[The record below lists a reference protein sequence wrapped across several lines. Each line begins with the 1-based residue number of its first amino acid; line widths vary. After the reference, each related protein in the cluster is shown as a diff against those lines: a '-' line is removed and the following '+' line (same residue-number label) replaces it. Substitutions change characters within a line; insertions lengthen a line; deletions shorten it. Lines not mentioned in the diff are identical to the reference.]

1 MSTAL
6 ARPLLLDLEAFA
18 RVTGVHPQ
26 LIGRFVA
33 LGLLEP
39 ARVSGGRVW
48 FAYDDVAAV
57 ARIQRL
63 RAAFSLNYAAVGL
76 VIDLLDRLAAQ
87 ETALRT
93 RHFGDRTWT

>member
-1 MSTAL
+1 MSNAL
-6 ARPLLLDLEAFA
+6 ARPLMLDLEAFA
-18 RVTGVHPQ
+18 RLSGVHPH
-26 LIGRFVA
+26 LILRFVA

-39 ARVSGGRVW
+39 ARDGSGRLW
-48 FAYDDVAAV
+48 FSYADVAAV

-87 ETALRT
+87 EQALRAKQSGG
-93 RHFGDRTWT
+93 RPWI

>member
-6 ARPLLLDLEAFA
+6 ARPLLLDLETFA
-18 RVTGVHPQ
+18 RLTGVHPQ
-26 LIGRFVA
+26 LIARFVA

-39 ARVSGGRVW
+39 ARDVSGRLW
-48 FAYDDVAAV
+48 FTYGDVAAV

-76 VIDLLDRLAAQ
+76 VMDLLDRIAAQ
-87 ETALRT
+87 ETALRY
-93 RHFGDRTWT
+93 RHSGDRSWT

>member
-6 ARPLLLDLEAFA
+6 ARPLLLDVETFGRLA
-18 RVTGVHPQ
+18 GVHPH
-26 LIGRFVA
+26 LVVRLVA

-39 ARVSGGRVW
+39 ARDVSGRLW
-48 FAYDDVAAV
+48 FTYDDVAAV

-76 VIDLLDRLAAQ
+76 VMDLLDRLAAH
-87 ETALRT
+87 EEALRAKPSGG
-93 RHFGDRTWT
+93 RSWT